1 MLLETGQNT
10 ISGNYQPS
18 DNNAFM
24 TELNSVAFEI
34 LSKGIYKNPIH
45 AIVRELC
52 ANAHDAHVCAN
63 NLVPFYIQAPTGF
76 EPTFRIRDYGTGIPP
91 EQINQIYF
99 SYFSSNKRHTND
111 LIGGKGLGSKTPLAY
126 TDSYIVN
133 NYYEGAVY
141 RYLIYKDAT
150 NCPVYTAT
158 AIEASGEPNGLE
170 IIISVKYGDLD
181 KFTRQIKDTATW
193 FNCTSNIDIPQQ
205 EWLIKTPYGGILPS
219 HQYNSTK
226 AIVMGNIPYPLS
238 LWNTPYATLRDWLS
252 HSNFY
257 LFANIGDYPVTA
269 SRDQIVESDIT
280 KKQITTQLRNFLNYI
295 HEAIAEQIKG
305 LPTKQASLKASQLYW
320 HYGLRPPQFFTLD
333 YEDEQAQLTQ
343 IAIYQH
349 IRIPLPED
357 TNIWSYEFTEN
368 KKWNYKQKTIKLDT
382 HISYDTHNPPILAH
396 SIYPKKGNPTL
407 VDKVTRKDHIIFFS
421 NDPNQIETFYAL
433 VPDTQKLDLSEH
445 FKPIPR
451 IKSTPTPRVR
461 KPATYN
467 TLTAYGIKASD
478 TLDLSEPIWL
488 IKRQGTTFYINGKP
502 YPHTATNLFWAIN
515 PFLKGTILIIQK
527 TTPENRIPDAPYLDK
542 PLLEKIQQT
551 VDNLKQLNLD
561 TAFYV
566 KRQLYH
572 TLISRFTNAHKFKA
586 LGYSKQLDFNNIDN
600 PIINNLDARALVNWL
615 LNETFGAIEVTDLQA
630 EKLAQQN
637 ILQEKFPI
645 LKLIDWDQPISSD
658 TLEVINQYI

>member
-133 NYYEGAVY
+133 NYYEGTVY

-150 NCPVYTAT
+150 NCPVYTTT
-158 AIEASGEPNGLE
+158 AIEATDEPNGLE
-170 IIISVKYGDLD
+170 IIIAVKYSDLD
-181 KFTRQIKDTATW
+181 KFIHQIESTATW

-205 EWLIKTPYGGILPS
+205 EWLIKTPYGGILPN

-226 AIVMGNIPYPLS
+226 AIVMGNIPYPFS
-238 LWNTPYATLRDWLS
+238 LWNNANQKLREWLS

-269 SRDQIVESDIT
+269 SRDQIVESDAA
-280 KKQITTQLRNFLNYI
+280 KNQITTQLTNFLDCVHRTI
-295 HEAIAEQIKG
+295 VEQIKD
-305 LPTKQASLKASQLYW
+305 LPKNIATIKASRLYW
-320 HYGLRPPQFFTLD
+320 HYGLRPPQSFTLG
-333 YEDEQAQLTQ
+333 YENKLAQLTH
-343 IAIYQH
+343 IVIRQH
-349 IRIPLPED
+349 IRIPLPEN
-357 TNIWSYEFTEN
+357 TNIWSYEFTKN

-407 VDKVTRKDHIIFFS
+407 VDKVTRKDHVILFS
-421 NDPNQIETFYAL
+421 DNPDQIAAFYAM
-433 VPDTQKLDLSEH
+433 VPDTQELDLSEH

-467 TLTAYGIKASD
+467 TLTAYGIKTSD
-478 TLDLSEPIWL
+478 TLDFSKPIWL

-502 YPHTATNLFWAIN
+502 YPHPATSLFWAIN
-515 PFLKGTILIIQK
+515 SFLEGTIVIVQK
-527 TTPENRIPDAPYLDK
+527 TTPKNYIPDAPYLDE

-551 VDNLKQLNLD
+551 IDNLKKLNLD
-561 TAFYV
+561 AAFYV
-566 KRQLYH
+566 KRRLYH
-572 TLISRFTNAHKFKA
+572 TLISRFTHANRFKA
-586 LGYSKQLDFNNIDN
+586 LGYSKQLELNNINN

-615 LNETFGAIEVTDLQA
+615 LNETFGAIEFTDLQA

-645 LKLIDWDQPISSD
+645 LKLIDWDQPIPSD
-658 TLEVINQYI
+658 TLEIINLYI

>member
-34 LSKGIYKNPIH
+34 LSKGIYKDPIH

-63 NLVPFYIQAPTGF
+63 NPEPFYIQAPTSF

-91 EQINQIYF
+91 DQINQIYF

-126 TDSYIVN
+126 ADSYIVN

-170 IIISVKYGDLD
+170 IIIAVKYGSLD
-181 KFTRQIKDTATW
+181 EFTRQIEGTTTW
-193 FNCTSNIDIPQQ
+193 FNCTSNIDIPKQ
-205 EWLIKTPYGGILPS
+205 EWLIKTPYGGILPD
-219 HQYNSTK
+219 HYYNSTK
-226 AIVMGNIPYPLS
+226 TVVMGNIPYPFS
-238 LWNTPYATLRDWLS
+238 LRSIPHATLRDWLS

-280 KKQITTQLRNFLNYI
+280 KNQITTQLTNFLDCI
-295 HEAIAEQIKG
+295 HKAIVEQIKG
-305 LPTKQASLKASQLYW
+305 LPAEQAALKASQLYW
-320 HYGLRPPQFFTLD
+320 HYGLRPPQSFTLN
-333 YEDEQAQLTQ
+333 YENEQAQLTQ
-343 IAIYQH
+343 ITIYQH
-349 IRIPLPED
+349 VHIPLPED
-357 TNIWSYEFTEN
+357 INIWNYEFTKN
-368 KKWNYKQKTIKLDT
+368 RRWNYKQKTIKLDT

-407 VDKVTRKDHIIFFS
+407 VDKVNHKDHIILFS
-421 NDPNQIETFYAL
+421 DNPDQIAAFYAL
-433 VPDTQKLDLSEH
+433 VPDTQELDLSEH

-461 KPATYN
+461 KPTTYN
-467 TLTAYGIKASD
+467 TLTAYGIETSD
-478 TLDLSEPIWL
+478 TLNLSKPIWL

-515 PFLKGTILIIQK
+515 SFLEGTIVIAQK
-527 TTPENRIPDAPYLDK
+527 TTPKSRIPNAPYLDDT
-542 PLLEKIQQT
+542 LLEKIQQT

-561 TAFYV
+561 AAFYV

-586 LGYSKQLDFNNIDN
+586 LGYSKQLDIDN
-600 PIINNLDARALVNWL
+600 PIVNSLDTRALVNWL
-615 LNETFGAIEVTDLQA
+615 LNETFGTIKVTDLQA
-630 EKLAQQN
+630 EKWAQQN

-658 TLEVINQYI
+658 TLEIINQYI